1 MSVLSVAPI
10 SYENSI
16 TKKELPL
23 NIFQGKF
30 PIAIKREVS
39 IRIYIF
45 TQTPYVT
52 GQLTVGGLQ
61 APEIATALTSQIV
74 GLVPLVLGL
83 LVLAI
88 GLWKGLKHLRQTLNR
103 A

>member
-39 IRIYIF
+39 IRIYIIHKKCEKS
-45 TQTPYVT
+45 TKNI
-52 GQLTVGGLQ
+52 GG
-61 APEIATALTSQIV
+61 V
-74 GLVPLVLGL
+74 
-83 LVLAI
+83 I
-88 GLWKGLKHLRQTLNR
+88 GLCEKNR
-103 A
+103 I

>member
-39 IRIYIF
+39 IRIYKEF
-45 TQTPYVT
+45 TICEKSTKNI
-52 GQLTVGGLQ
+52 GG
-61 APEIATALTSQIV
+61 
-74 GLVPLVLGL
+74 G
-83 LVLAI
+83 
-88 GLWKGLKHLRQTLNR
+88 
-103 A
+103 

>member
-39 IRIYIF
+39 IRIYILYICW
-45 TQTPYVT
+45 QTDDIIYGAGHT
-52 GQLTVGGLQ
+52 NIAADTRK
-61 APEIATALTSQIV
+61 PE
-74 GLVPLVLGL
+74 GCF
-83 LVLAI
+83 
-88 GLWKGLKHLRQTLNR
+88 
-103 A
+103 

>member
-39 IRIYIF
+39 IRIYKEF
-45 TQTPYVT
+45 TIEKF
-52 GQLTVGGLQ
+52 LTKKYRGGVNYSLDIITK
-61 APEIATALTSQIV
+61 EREEFL
-74 GLVPLVLGL
+74 
-83 LVLAI
+83 
-88 GLWKGLKHLRQTLNR
+88 
-103 A
+103 

>member
-39 IRIYIF
+39 IRIYTYRGTII
-45 TQTPYVT
+45 PLLCSYW
-52 GQLTVGGLQ
+52 GGAQGHSPTYEQ
-61 APEIATALTSQIV
+61 AHV
-74 GLVPLVLGL
+74 GLDLLPLVSYIIALS
-83 LVLAI
+83 I
-88 GLWKGLKHLRQTLNR
+88 NY
-103 A
+103 

>member
-39 IRIYIF
+39 IRIYIEYKKCEKS
-45 TQTPYVT
+45 TKK
-52 GQLTVGGLQ
+52 LGG
-61 APEIATALTSQIV
+61 
-74 GLVPLVLGL
+74 GMRL
-83 LVLAI
+83 L
-88 GLWKGLKHLRQTLNR
+88 
-103 A
+103 

>member
-39 IRIYIF
+39 IRIYI
-45 TQTPYVT
+45 TYIKYIGNNIQIGGGYNTP
-52 GQLTVGGLQ
+52 
-61 APEIATALTSQIV
+61 
-74 GLVPLVLGL
+74 
-83 LVLAI
+83 
-88 GLWKGLKHLRQTLNR
+88 
-103 A
+103 

>member
-39 IRIYIF
+39 IRIYNRKVLDKKI
-45 TQTPYVT
+45 Q
-52 GQLTVGGLQ
+52 GG
-61 APEIATALTSQIV
+61 
-74 GLVPLVLGL
+74 GKL
-83 LVLAI
+83 LF
-88 GLWKGLKHLRQTLNR
+88 RYYN
-103 A
+103 

>member
-39 IRIYIF
+39 IRIYNIR
-45 TQTPYVT
+45 TTKNNKEEHGWGIRNIV
-52 GQLTVGGLQ
+52 
-61 APEIATALTSQIV
+61 ATLEKYDAEYIIDYKNGEFVFSIMM
-74 GLVPLVLGL
+74 
-83 LVLAI
+83 
-88 GLWKGLKHLRQTLNR
+88 
-103 A
+103 

>member
-39 IRIYIF
+39 IRIYNDCVVVIQLYRLLRGGVVTF
-45 TQTPYVT
+45 FMQKYVKT
-52 GQLTVGGLQ
+52 L
-61 APEIATALTSQIV
+61 EI
-74 GLVPLVLGL
+74 
-83 LVLAI
+83 
-88 GLWKGLKHLRQTLNR
+88 
-103 A
+103 

>member
-39 IRIYIF
+39 IRIYSKYNKPVIIME
-45 TQTPYVT
+45 PVK
-52 GQLTVGGLQ
+52 GG
-61 APEIATALTSQIV
+61 
-74 GLVPLVLGL
+74 G
-83 LVLAI
+83 
-88 GLWKGLKHLRQTLNR
+88 
-103 A
+103 